1 MCCESLLIRDV
12 VRSTGVCVLGHFSAQ
27 LLDLQMNMALGWP
40 VKQPSCLTVN
50 TYYIYLSM

>member
-12 VRSTGVCVLGHFSAQ
+12 VRSYWSVCVCVLGHFSAQ

-50 TYYIYLSM
+50 T